1 MRIPLDYYRIL
12 GVPIQVTDQQ
22 LTQAYHDRARQ
33 LPRSEYSTWTIE
45 SRNQLIEEAYTVL
58 SDSQKRAE
66 YDANFFKSDESSS
79 SSIPSPEANSPSE
92 PPHTPW
98 LDIRSEQLVG
108 ALLILQELGEYEL
121 VIKLAQ
127 PDLYSRNTASPS
139 SDLVRLQAAKED
151 LVLTLALSCLELS
164 RERWLQEE
172 YEKAAA
178 AGEMGQDLLVR
189 EKLFPNVQSE
199 IQADLDK
206 LRPYRILELL
216 ALDDTKSA
224 QRQKGLQLFT
234 QMLQKRHG
242 IDGDGDDGSGLSTD
256 HFLRFVQQLRQYLSV
271 AIQQE
276 LFEAEAKRPSAV
288 ATYLAVYALI
298 GRGFA
303 YREPEL
309 IVRAEK
315 MLRRLGKRQDVY
327 LEQAIC
333 AMLLGQTEAA
343 TQSLEQSQEEEPLA
357 FIREHSQGSPDLL
370 PGLCLYGERWLQTE
384 VFAHFRDL
392 TNQQVSL
399 KDYFADESVQTYL
412 EQLPLEA
419 EYQSQPLE
427 AETEAADVG
436 AMSSDY
442 RESPQTTSLV
452 AAHLAR
458 EPELAEIGSNRIAT
472 IAPTRSTM
480 TVPVTQGVATRE
492 LSSKKTWLPQ
502 LKPAQSKQ
510 QATTPRQ
517 NLFSRLKDFAN
528 LTRFFGGGQQRQ
540 TVPLPL
546 SSVGDRSPEIE
557 PAQTT
562 APKTATESG
571 GTLSNLRQ
579 LASQR
584 TSLKLSPTA
593 SKLILLGLVSLVGI
607 GALGVIYALLNNIER
622 EPQLQV
628 QLDAPPVAIPQP
640 EVQSDPQAL
649 ETFDRQTAQQLVQTW
664 LTAKSQ
670 AFGSQHQVESLSK
683 ILAPSLLALWRN
695 RAQAL
700 KQNNAYLEYAHRIDV
715 RSVQVQSDQGT
726 IEAVVKESARHYRG
740 GQLNQAQS
748 YDESLTVRYGLVRQ
762 NNRWLINT
770 INVQ

>member
-12 GVPIQVTDQQ
+12 GVPIQATNDQ
-22 LTQAYHDRARQ
+22 LSQAYHDRTRQ
-33 LPRSEYSTWTIE
+33 LPRSEYSPWTIE
-45 SRNQLIEEAYTVL
+45 ARNQLLEEAYTVL
-58 SDSQKRAE
+58 SDSQKRVE
-66 YDANFFKSDESSS
+66 YDANFFKSEEASPASSV
-79 SSIPSPEANSPSE
+79 PSPEASSPLE
-92 PPHTPW
+92 APPAPW

-121 VIKLAQ
+121 VLQLGQ
-127 PDLYSRNTASPS
+127 PYLHSLNSPSPS

-151 LVLTLALSCLELS
+151 LILTLALACLELS
-164 RERWLQEE
+164 RERWRQEN
-172 YEKAAA
+172 YEKAGA

-242 IDGDGDDGSGLSTD
+242 IDGTGEDGSGLSTD
-256 HFLRFVQQLRQYLSV
+256 YFLRFVQQLRQYLSAAV
-271 AIQQE
+271 QQE

-309 IVRAEK
+309 IVRAKK

-343 TQSLEQSQEEEPLA
+343 TLTLEQSQEEESLA
-357 FIREHSQGSPDLL
+357 FIRGHSQGSPDLL

-392 TNQQVSL
+392 ANQQVSL

-419 EYQSQPLE
+419 E
-427 AETEAADVG
+427 TEMTRAG
-436 AMSSDY
+436 AMPLSQI
-442 RESPQTTSLV
+442 ESPQMSGSLT
-452 AAHLAR
+452 AR
-458 EPELAEIGSNRIAT
+458 QLGKPDAEIGSSRTAT
-472 IAPTRSTM
+472 LVPTLSRAT
-480 TVPVTQGVATRE
+480 TAPVTQGIATRE
-492 LSSKKTWLPQ
+492 PLESSDWLPQ
-502 LKPAQSKQ
+502 SAKPEPLGAAKHRRKLLSLLKAVAHPF
-510 QATTPRQ
+510 T
-517 NLFSRLKDFAN
+517 RLAVSP
-528 LTRFFGGGQQRQ
+528 TSFGGVRQQRQ
-540 TVPLPL
+540 SVPIQVPQE
-546 SSVGDRSPEIE
+546 GGAPGIE

-562 APKTATESG
+562 TPETVKGSG
-571 GTLSNLRQ
+571 STWNNLRQ
-579 LASQR
+579 LARRQ
-584 TSLKLSPTA
+584 TSSKLSPTA
-593 SKLILLGLVSLVGI
+593 SKLILLGLISLVGI
-607 GALGVIYALLNNIER
+607 GALGVIYALLNNLER
-622 EPQLQV
+622 EPQLQI
-628 QLDAPPVAIPQP
+628 QLDEPPIPIPKP
-640 EVQSDPQAL
+640 EVKTDPQAL
-649 ETFDRQTAQQLVQTW
+649 DLDRQTAQQLIQIW

-670 AFGSQHQVESLSK
+670 AFGSQHQIDSLSQ
-683 ILAPSLLALWRN
+683 ILAPSLLALWRD
-695 RAQAL
+695 RAQVL
-700 KQNNAYLEYAHRIDV
+700 KRSNAYLEYAHRVDV
-715 RSVQVQSDQGT
+715 RSVEVQSEQAT
-726 IEAVVKESARHYRG
+726 IEAAVQESARHYKG

-748 YDESLTVRYGLVRQ
+748 YDENLIVRYGLVRQ
-762 NNRWLINT
+762 NNRWFIKT

>member
-12 GVPIQVTDQQ
+12 GVPIQATDNQ
-22 LTQAYHDRARQ
+22 LSQAYHDRTRQ
-33 LPRSEYSTWTIE
+33 LPRSEYSPWTIE
-45 SRNQLIEEAYTVL
+45 ARNQLLEEAYTVL

-66 YDANFFKSDESSS
+66 YDANFFKSEEASPSSS
-79 SSIPSPEANSPSE
+79 VPSPEASSPSE
-92 PPHTPW
+92 PPPAPW

-121 VIKLAQ
+121 VLQLGQ
-127 PDLYSRNTASPS
+127 PYLHSLNNPSAS

-151 LVLTLALSCLELS
+151 LILTLALACLELS
-164 RERWLQEE
+164 RERWLQED

-234 QMLQKRHG
+234 EMLQKRHG
-242 IDGDGDDGSGLSTD
+242 IDGAGDDGSGLSTD
-256 HFLRFVQQLRQYLSV
+256 HFLRFVQQLRQYLSAAV
-271 AIQQE
+271 QQE

-303 YREPEL
+303 YREPAL
-309 IVRAEK
+309 IVRAKK

-343 TQSLEQSQEEEPLA
+343 TIALEQSQEEESLA
-357 FIREHSQGSPDLL
+357 FIREHSHGSPDLL

-392 TNQQVSL
+392 ANQQVSL

-419 EYQSQPLE
+419 E
-427 AETEAADVG
+427 TEMTRAG
-436 AMSSDY
+436 AMPLSQI
-442 RESPQTTSLV
+442 ESPQMTGSVTAPQLGKPDV
-452 AAHLAR
+452 
-458 EPELAEIGSNRIAT
+458 EIGSSRTAT
-472 IAPTRSTM
+472 LVPTLSRAT
-480 TVPVTQGVATRE
+480 TALTQGVATKPLE
-492 LSSKKTWLPQ
+492 SSDWLPQ
-502 LKPAQSKQ
+502 SAKPE
-510 QATTPRQ
+510 PRGAAKHRRK
-517 NLFSRLKDFAN
+517 LLSRLKAVVHPF
-528 LTRFFGGGQQRQ
+528 TRLAVSPISFGGVRQRQ
-540 TVPLPL
+540 SVPLQVPQE
-546 SSVGDRSPEIE
+546 GGSPGIE

-562 APKTATESG
+562 IPETAKGSG
-571 GTLSNLRQ
+571 GTWNNLRQ
-579 LASQR
+579 LARRR
-584 TSLKLSPTA
+584 TSSKLSPTA
-593 SKLILLGLVSLVGI
+593 SKLILLGLISLVGI
-607 GALGVIYALLNNIER
+607 GALGVIYALLNNLER
-622 EPQLQV
+622 EPQLQI
-628 QLDAPPVAIPQP
+628 QLDEPPIPIPKP
-640 EVQSDPQAL
+640 EVKTDPQAL
-649 ETFDRQTAQQLVQTW
+649 DLDRQTAQQLIQIW

-670 AFGSQHQVESLSK
+670 AFGSQHQIESLSK
-683 ILAPSLLALWRN
+683 ILAPSLLALWRD
-695 RAQAL
+695 RAQVL
-700 KQNNAYLEYAHRIDV
+700 KRSNAYLEYAHRVDV
-715 RSVQVQSDQGT
+715 RSVEVQSEQAT
-726 IEAVVKESARHYRG
+726 IEAAVQESARHYKG

-748 YDESLTVRYGLVRQ
+748 YDENLIVRYGLVRQ
-762 NNRWLINT
+762 NNRWFIKT